1 MLVIQEEEVNKP
13 LGYNIVL
20 GFLKKLDIAIAYL
33 YVGINTRP
41 YITIRIQVRRVE
53 LLHYYTIIIFN
64 DSIFQA
70 DD

>member
-20 GFLKKLDIAIAYL
+20 GFLKKLDIVIAYI
-33 YVGINTRP
+33 YVGINIRP

-53 LLHYYTIIIFN
+53 LLHYYTITL
-64 DSIFQA
+64 S
-70 DD
+70 